1 MKKYKLS
8 HTVDQN
14 DGWTDGKGRS
24 TSFGNETSSSKGVN
38 MKKRSWLQSVLG
50 IALMTLLLSCC
61 TSIRQV
67 EATSMSRLDYYARS
81 WTKLLKV
88 ADGDTETETQVNG
101 QPLIDPS
108 YWVLD
113 CAEEERLDV
122 KDENYLKETI
132 QIHGHLGMLIEW
144 NDT

>member
-1 MKKYKLS
+1 
-8 HTVDQN
+8 
-14 DGWTDGKGRS
+14 
-24 TSFGNETSSSKGVN
+24 
-38 MKKRSWLQSVLG
+38 
-50 IALMTLLLSCC
+50 
-61 TSIRQV
+61 
-67 EATSMSRLDYYARS
+67 MSRLDYYARS